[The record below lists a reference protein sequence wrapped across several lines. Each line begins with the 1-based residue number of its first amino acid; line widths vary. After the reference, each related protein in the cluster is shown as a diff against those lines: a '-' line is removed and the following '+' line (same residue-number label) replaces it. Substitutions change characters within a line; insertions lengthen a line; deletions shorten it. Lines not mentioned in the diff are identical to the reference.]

1 MEHTLLYQ
9 KIEGRIMRRVYFIW
23 LARRMASPRAFKVY
37 SLVAFSFALLSSV
50 SVTNVI
56 ANAPE
61 FSNVARNI
69 RFFVN
74 AATGADTTIQ
84 FLLIGIFLAVVL
96 LARDFMPRDLR
107 SAIASA

>member
-9 KIEGRIMRRVYFIW
+9 KIEGRVMRRVYFIW
-23 LARRMASPRAFKVY
+23 LARRILSPRAFKAY
-37 SLVAFSFALLSSV
+37 SLAAFSLALLSSV

-61 FSNVARNI
+61 FSNVAKNI

-74 AATGADTTIQ
+74 AVTGTSVTVQ
-84 FLLIGIFLAVVL
+84 FLLFGIFLAIAAI
-96 LARDFMPRDLR
+96 ARDFTPRELR
-107 SAIASA
+107 SAVARV